1 MHSCRF
7 LVSSSTIVMAALQ
20 AGRLEKSLRRSMLQA
35 DLIGAARGES
45 LRNTRQHDPQTLV
58 CELDPT
64 STRDGRRAE
73 SHLGD
78 ASGCSTRNAA
88 VGHGKPA
95 WQSAWA
101 ARPCEV
107 SNSRFESARQSM
119 SANLL
124 ESLQVPAQSM
134 AAARSNL
141 RLRHDDFKFKIN
153 LSSSMGGRL
162 VSRVP
167 K

>member
-20 AGRLEKSLRRSMLQA
+20 ADLTREVALEKHEKQA

-58 CELDPT
+58 CELDPS
-64 STRDGRRAE
+64 STRDGRLAE
-73 SHLGD
+73 SHRGD
-78 ASGCSTRNAA
+78 ASCCSTRNAA
-88 VGHGKPA
+88 VGHAKPA

-107 SNSRFESARQSM
+107 SNSRFESARQSI

-124 ESLQVPAQSM
+124 ELLQVPARSM
-134 AAARSNL
+134 AATRSNF
-141 RLRHDDFKFKIN
+141 RLCHDDFEIN

>member
-20 AGRLEKSLRRSMLQA
+20 ADLTREVALEKHEKQA

-73 SHLGD
+73 SSLGD
-78 ASGCSTRNAA
+78 ASGCST
-88 VGHGKPA
+88 
-95 WQSAWA
+95 
-101 ARPCEV
+101 
-107 SNSRFESARQSM
+107 
-119 SANLL
+119 
-124 ESLQVPAQSM
+124 
-134 AAARSNL
+134 
-141 RLRHDDFKFKIN
+141 
-153 LSSSMGGRL
+153 
-162 VSRVP
+162 
-167 K
+167 